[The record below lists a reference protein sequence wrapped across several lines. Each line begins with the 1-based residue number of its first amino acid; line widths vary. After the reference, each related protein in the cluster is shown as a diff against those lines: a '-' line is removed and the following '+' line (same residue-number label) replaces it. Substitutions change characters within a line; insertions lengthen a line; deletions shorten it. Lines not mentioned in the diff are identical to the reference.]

1 MVILENDVYDILYSG
16 PNLESILCQKN
27 KSKLPKHSQPGV
39 YKLDCSCGC
48 SYVGETKKHISTRI
62 GEHQRDVFNGNWG
75 PTGVTQHSKDC
86 HGSFGWSADDVTI
99 AVESNF
105 RRRKVRESLE
115 INRHQANLNRDRG
128 EYNTVSWN
136 GFFYKLDKMLN
147 NVT

>member
-1 MVILENDVYDILYSG
+1 M
-16 PNLESILCQKN
+16 
-27 KSKLPKHSQPGV
+27 
-39 YKLDCSCGC
+39 
-48 SYVGETKKHISTRI
+48 
-62 GEHQRDVFNGNWG
+62 
-75 PTGVTQHSKDC
+75 TQHSKDC